1 MTLKKAMFENFE
13 KFVKNEQTKEGIA

>member
-1 MTLKKAMFENFE
+1 MTLKKVMFENLE